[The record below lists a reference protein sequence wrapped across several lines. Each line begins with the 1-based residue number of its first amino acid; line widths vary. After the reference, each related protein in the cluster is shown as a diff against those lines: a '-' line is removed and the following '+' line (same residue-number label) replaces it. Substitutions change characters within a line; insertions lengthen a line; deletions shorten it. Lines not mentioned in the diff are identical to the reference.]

1 MTPTP
6 RKPLLTTSWDDGHVL
21 DFRIAELLTQ
31 YGLTGTFYIPRSA
44 PTGTMSEDHVRELS
58 AIFEIGAHTLDHLF
72 LTEIN
77 LPRAAVQIVGSK
89 QWVEQT
95 TGEPCTIFCP
105 PAGKLTRQHLGIIK
119 ASGFS
124 AVRSVEYMS
133 LDHPRDG
140 DVEGLSLI
148 PTTIQAKPTPGS
160 AYLRNVAKRF
170 ALRNLWLYLLHA
182 RSPIWSDNVRR
193 LLELTIARNGVFH
206 LWGHSWEIEEH
217 HQWDRLEQVFQ
228 LMSEFRAQAPCVT
241 NSALL
246 SDSPRTRRDPAESG
260 KGKGWGEGSAAK
272 RSPIRT
278 RLSPS

>member
-1 MTPTP
+1 METRP

-21 DFRIAELLTQ
+21 DFRIAELLTK
-31 YGLTGTFYIPRSA
+31 YNLTGTFYIPRSA

-58 AIFEIGAHTLDHLF
+58 ASFEVGAHTLDHHF

-95 TGEPCTIFCP
+95 TGVPCTIFCP
-105 PAGKLTRQHLGIIK
+105 PAGKFTRKHLGVIK
-119 ASGFS
+119 AAGFS

-133 LDHPRDG
+133 LDHPR

-160 AYLRNVAKRF
+160 AYLRNAAKRF
-170 ALRNLWLYLLHA
+170 ALRNLWLYILHA
-182 RSPIWSDNVRR
+182 RSPIWSDNMRR
-193 LLELTIARNGVFH
+193 LLKLTIARSGVLH

-217 HQWDRLEQVFQ
+217 HQWERLEQVFA
-228 LMSEFRAQAPCVT
+228 LMSEFRDRISCVT

-246 SDSPRTRRDPAESG
+246 HPSRSPSPGTP
-260 KGKGWGEGSAAK
+260 GEGRGEGKLPLRATAVHS
-272 RSPIRT
+272 
-278 RLSPS
+278 